1 MIGFELSEEQRQLQ
15 DTAKRFAE
23 NEIKPIAAEVD
34 NIADPAQAFRRDI
47 MQKGFE
53 LGFHSLLIPEKYGGI
68 GGTPLDYAILLEE
81 LAVADL
87 GMANAFHVCMSM
99 SELISKTGTEEQ
111 CERWLVPMAED
122 DTGTHMVSFGCT
134 EPSGGSEIFCP
145 LPDPKLGTRTTARKE
160 GDDYIINGRKVFS
173 SNAGVAK
180 ICGTLAR
187 TDTSKPN
194 MESCSMFLFPFETP
208 GFSIGTIE
216 NKMGVRSSVNGE
228 MVFEDMRLSKDH
240 LLGEEG
246 SGFETLN
253 AIYDIN
259 GMGLGSQAVGVARA
273 AYEMALDYAKER
285 HIWGQPIGKY
295 QAIGHMLVDMK
306 ADIEMARLMVRRVAW
321 QATNECSEGEVP
333 PNFAKVYPAEMAR
346 RVTVQALQIM
356 GGAGYMKDYPMEKYV
371 RDAMVMPIIG
381 GANEVLKTFMSQ
393 RLLES

>member
-1 MIGFELSEEQRQLQ
+1 VIDFELSEEQLQLQ
-15 DTAKRFAE
+15 DSARRFAE
-23 NEIKPIAAEVD
+23 KELKPISQQVD
-34 NIADPAQAFRRDI
+34 GIANPADAFRRDV
-47 MQKGFE
+47 MRKGFE
-53 LGFHSLLIPEKYGGI
+53 MGFHSLLIPEKYGGI

-99 SELISKTGTEEQ
+99 SELIAKTGTEEQ
-111 CERWLVPMAED
+111 CQRWLVPMASD
-122 DTGTHMVSFGCT
+122 VTGTWMISFGCT

-145 LPDPKLGTRTTARKE
+145 LPDPKLGTRTVARKD
-160 GDDYIINGRKVFS
+160 GDDYIINGRKVYS
-173 SNAGVAK
+173 SNAGVAR
-180 ICGTLAR
+180 ICGCLAR
-187 TDTSKPN
+187 TDTTRPN
-194 MESCSMFLFPFETP
+194 MESCSMFVFPLDTP
-208 GFSIGTIE
+208 GFAIGTIE
-216 NKMGVRSSVNGE
+216 NKMGTRSSINGE
-228 MVFEDMRLSKDH
+228 MIFDDMRLSKDH
-240 LLGEEG
+240 LLGAEG

-295 QAIGHMLVDMK
+295 QAVGHMLVDMK
-306 ADIEMARLMVRRVAW
+306 ADIEMSRLIVRRVAW
-321 QATNECSEGEVP
+321 QAGHKSSEGDVP
-333 PNFAKVYPAEMAR
+333 PNFAKVYPAEMSR
-346 RVTVQALQIM
+346 RVTIQALQIM

-381 GANEVLKTFMSQ
+381 GANEVLKSFMAQ